1 MLEGFN
7 MQVKWG
13 IYGLKKIWRC
23 FMKRFDSTKSKYSYL
38 FQATSLL
45 TNFMQY
51 RRCMDFMYEVIGDQ
65 NVDITHGWA
74 RDF

>member
-1 MLEGFN
+1 
-7 MQVKWG
+7 
-13 IYGLKKIWRC
+13 
-23 FMKRFDSTKSKYSYL
+23 MKRFDSTKSKYSYL